1 LRFSSVA
8 GHTELKQ
15 RLIQSAAEE
24 RIPHAQLFHGAP
36 GTGTLPIALAYATYL
51 SCTDRLAGDSCGRC
65 PSCLKYDKFIHP
77 DLHFTFPVFTTKTV
91 TKNPVSDD
99 FIGEWRK
106 ALSENPYMSL
116 QQWYNCL
123 GLENKQGI
131 INIFE
136 SKAIQKKLSLKAYE
150 SDLKILIAWMPE
162 KMNPQAANKLLKLI
176 EEPPPL
182 TVFLLVSEHP
192 EQMLP
197 TVLSRTQRIRVPRL
211 TDPDL
216 LEALKGS
223 FALDEEKLKNAVYLA
238 EGDYGL
244 AVEILDKGEES
255 GYHLELFM
263 RIMRLSYSRKFQEI
277 FHWVE
282 EVTELGRERQKAFL
296 TYAIRMVRENYLL
309 NLQQHELVHLSPP
322 ESDFSGRFSAFVN
335 DRNAPAII
343 KEFNDACTHIEAN
356 AYPRIVL
363 LDLALALIKLI
374 R

>member
-1 LRFSSVA
+1 M
-8 GHTELKQ
+8 KQ

-24 RIPHAQLFHGAP
+24 RIPHAQLFQGAP
-36 GTGTLPIALAYATYL
+36 GTGTLPLALAYATYL
-51 SCTDRLAGDSCGRC
+51 SCTERLAGDSCGRC
-65 PSCLKYDKFIHP
+65 PSCLKYDKFAHP
-77 DLHFTFPVFTTKTV
+77 DLHFTFPVFTTKTI

-182 TVFLLVSEHP
+182 TLFLLVSEHP

-197 TVLSRTQRIRVPRL
+197 TVLSRTQKILVPRL

-216 LEALKGS
+216 LEALKSS
-223 FALDEEKLKNAVYLA
+223 FTLDEEKLKNAVHLA

-244 AVEILDKGEES
+244 AVEILDKSEES
-255 GYHLELFM
+255 GYHLELFI

-282 EVTELGRERQKAFL
+282 EVSDLGRERQKAFL

-309 NLQQHELVHLSPP
+309 NMQQHGLLHMSPP
-322 ESDFSGRFSAFVN
+322 ESDFSGRFSAFVH

-343 KEFNDACTHIEAN
+343 KEFNDACTHIESN

-363 LDLALALIKLI
+363 LDLALTLTKLI